1 MLKKIEMKV
10 HFLFEAREYIASTDK
25 KKSLDDMEADLH
37 KARRNKKIENKKL
50 EDKKAQEERKEKNM
64 ARIRK

>member
-10 HFLFEAREYIASTDK
+10 HFLTEARIFIAGSDK
-25 KKSLDDMEADLH
+25 SKNLDEMEADMH

-50 EDKKAQEERKEKNM
+50 LDKKAQEERKEKNM